1 MANRIL
7 RRARRKEHKT
17 MPWLQR
23 LESAVV
29 CIVSMGKAGPESRK
43 LLVLHFSTGK
53 KGVLLIL
60 LGKSRQMLGNI
71 PKLSKWWKKQLE
83 ENLLIVVWRLQ
94 NESSGKLK
102 KGGDS
107 RQDLLA
113 SRALLGG
120 SSKPRDKQVQSN
132 AQGNMFMPLL
142 LAALTPC
149 ERG

>member
-1 MANRIL
+1 
-7 RRARRKEHKT
+7 

-29 CIVSMGKAGPESRK
+29 CIASMGKAGPESRK
-43 LLVLHFSTGK
+43 FLILHFSTGK

-60 LGKSRQMLGNI
+60 LGKSKQMLGNI
-71 PKLSKWWKKQLE
+71 PKLSKRWKNQLE

-120 SSKPRDKQVQSN
+120 SSKCRDKQVQSK
-132 AQGNMFMPLL
+132 AQGNMFMPVL

-149 ERG
+149 ECG

>member
-1 MANRIL
+1 
-7 RRARRKEHKT
+7 

-29 CIVSMGKAGPESRK
+29 CIASMGKAGPESRK
-43 LLVLHFSTGK
+43 FLILHFSTGK

-60 LGKSRQMLGNI
+60 LGKSKQMLGNI
-71 PKLSKWWKKQLE
+71 PKLSKRWKNQLE

-113 SRALLGG
+113 SRALLGR
-120 SSKPRDKQVQSN
+120 SSKRRDKQVQSK
-132 AQGNMFMPLL
+132 AQGNMFMPVL

-149 ERG
+149 ECG

>member
-1 MANRIL
+1 
-7 RRARRKEHKT
+7 

-29 CIVSMGKAGPESRK
+29 CIASMGKAGPESRK
-43 LLVLHFSTGK
+43 FLILHFSTGK

-60 LGKSRQMLGNI
+60 LGKSKQMLGNI
-71 PKLSKWWKKQLE
+71 PKLSKRWKNQLE

-94 NESSGKLK
+94 NESSVKLK

-120 SSKPRDKQVQSN
+120 SSKRRDKQVQSK
-132 AQGNMFMPLL
+132 AQGNMFMPVL

-149 ERG
+149 ECG